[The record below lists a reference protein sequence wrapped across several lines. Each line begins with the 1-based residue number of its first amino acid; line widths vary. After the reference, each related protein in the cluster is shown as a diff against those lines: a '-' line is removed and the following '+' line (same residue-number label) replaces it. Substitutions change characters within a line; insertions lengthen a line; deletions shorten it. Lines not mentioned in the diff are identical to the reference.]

1 MISPI
6 AVDSIINIFIFLIII
21 IIVII
26 IFIIIMVIMIPAVND
41 NPGPIDR
48 GGRTVSEPRAL
59 VRGVAVLGDS
69 LLVGHVPGRADH
81 LADPDADHDD
91 KTSSYL
97 ISAISFTH
105 AGFQKPKMP
114 HKV

>member
-21 IIVII
+21 II
-26 IFIIIMVIMIPAVND
+26 FIIIMVIMIPAVDD